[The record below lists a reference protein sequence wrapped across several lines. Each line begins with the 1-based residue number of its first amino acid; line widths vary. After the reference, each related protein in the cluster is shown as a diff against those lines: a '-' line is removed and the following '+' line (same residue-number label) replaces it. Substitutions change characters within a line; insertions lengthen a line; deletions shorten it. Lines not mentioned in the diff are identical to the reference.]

1 MTPVWIF
8 PAYPLLLVG
17 PFAGFLSG
25 QQHGVRAVEII
36 VGGVT
41 VQGIGFMVSLTIY
54 AAYIYRL
61 MTQKLPTEGT
71 RPAMFISVG
80 PAGFTVA
87 ALITMGQNL
96 PGVIAPDFMGNGE
109 FTAQVTRI
117 LANWTGVWLWGLA
130 VWFFFVSVGAH
141 WTTISHGRLQ
151 FAMTWNSFIFPNT
164 GLGLGTFAVARALD
178 NNKAIEI
185 VGAVI
190 LVGLILGWLFVIGMM
205 IRAVY
210 LKHLLWPQKQEDR
223 DEGGW
228 QQQLKAAQVRQAAGT
243 RISPQNMDVEEDTTA
258 LHQR

>member
-1 MTPVWIF
+1 M
-8 PAYPLLLVG
+8 
-17 PFAGFLSG
+17 
-25 QQHGVRAVEII
+25 
-36 VGGVT
+36 

-61 MTQKLPTEGT
+61 MTQKLPAEGT

-96 PGVIAPDFMGNGE
+96 PAVIAPDFMGNGD
-109 FTAQVTRI
+109 FVAQVTRI
-117 LANWTGVWLWGLA
+117 MANWAGIWLWGLA

-141 WTTISHGRLQ
+141 WTTISHRRLQ

-178 NNKAIEI
+178 ANTAIEI

-190 LVGLILGWLFVIGMM
+190 LVGLIIGWLFVIVMM
-205 IRAVY
+205 IRAVI
-210 LKHLLWPQKQEDR
+210 LKQVLWPQKQEDR

-228 QQQLKAAQVRQAAGT
+228 QQQLHAAQIRQARGS
-243 RISPQNMDVEEDTTA
+243 RIDPANMDVEEDTTA
-258 LHQR
+258 LNRS